1 MDLGFLSTYTPFQVS
16 TLSSLFFVGTLVS
29 VVAAVVIELFVL
41 AALFQGLVVICSYLG
56 VLGGFVLLLLA
67 FAAFYSYSRGSSHAR
82 WSVSFIAPLGVL
94 AGFIALLMVVLGYS
108 CPLTPLRVLFVAYVI
123 ETIVAYRLRLDFR
136 AYSRLSADFPA
147 GVTLFTLGLLLV
159 NIDELLIL
167 VSLLGNTVKLVALLH
182 ISIAVYAGSQRV

>member
-1 MDLGFLSTYTPFQVS
+1 
-16 TLSSLFFVGTLVS
+16 LSSLFFVGTLVS
-29 VVAAVVIELFVL
+29 VVAAVVIESFVF

-56 VLGGFVLLLLA
+56 VLGGFVLLFLA
-67 FAAFYSYSRGSSHAR
+67 FAAFHSYSRGSSHAR

-108 CPLTPLRVLFVAYVI
+108 CPLAPLRVLFLAYVI

-136 AYSRLSADFPA
+136 AYSPLSADVFLA

-159 NIDELLIL
+159 SIDGWTIP
-167 VSLLGNTVKLVALLH
+167 VSLIGDTLKLVALTWL
-182 ISIAVYAGSQRV
+182 SLAMYARSQRV

>member
-1 MDLGFLSTYTPFQVS
+1 
-16 TLSSLFFVGTLVS
+16 LSSLFFVGTLVS

-41 AALFQGLVVICSYLG
+41 AALFQGLVVICSPLG

-82 WSVSFIAPLGVL
+82 WSVSFIAPLGIL

-123 ETIVAYRLRLDFR
+123 ETIVAYKLRLDFR
-136 AYSRLSADFPA
+136 TYSPLSADVFLA

-159 NIDELLIL
+159 NVNELLIL

-182 ISIAVYAGSQRV
+182 LSIAVYAGSQRV